1 MIWFSCKQCGK
12 RHGRADNLAGTLV
25 FCECG
30 HGNRVPWVSTIAEPE
45 VPEAEAMPP
54 RPAAPPPP
62 AAEREPERPRP
73 FPPSPR
79 GRWEDDEEER
89 SPSRPSP
96 GELGGEGLPEP
107 KRRPPELRRV
117 RPNVCFNHDETASEQ
132 TCAECR
138 LPFCAA
144 CVVTLQGRT
153 LCGPCKNFYLRGLS
167 RPPRV
172 VPHAIVALVLG
183 LVSGPVTLILTLM
196 AVGLQL
202 RDGAATAGVVLCLV
216 SLILPVGGLITAW
229 LGLRQIE
236 TQAQAGGRALA
247 SSGGSIALVGVLWSL
262 TVALLLV
269 GKHWQG

>member
-1 MIWFSCKQCGK
+1 MIWFTCKQCGK
-12 RHGRADNLAGTLV
+12 RHGRADNLVGTLV

-30 HGNRVPWVSTIAEPE
+30 HGNRVPWASTTAEPE
-45 VPEAEAMPP
+45 VPEAEVLPP
-54 RPAAPPPP
+54 RPAPPPPP
-62 AAEREPERPRP
+62 APEERRPERQRP
-73 FPPSPR
+73 FPPLTR
-79 GRWEDDEEER
+79 GRVEEDEDDR
-89 SPSRPSP
+89 PPSRPW
-96 GELGGEGLPEP
+96 ERAGEGLPEP

-117 RPNVCFNHDETASEQ
+117 RPNFCYHHDEVASEH

-138 LPFCAA
+138 LPFCSA

-153 LCGPCKNFYLRGLS
+153 LCGPCKNFHLSGLS

-172 VPHAIVALVLG
+172 VPYAVVALVLG
-183 LVSGPVTLILTLM
+183 LVSGPVTLVLTFF
-196 AVGLQL
+196 AVGLHMHQ
-202 RDGAATAGVVLCLV
+202 GTAAAGVLLCLL
-216 SLILPVGGLITAW
+216 SLILPGSALVLAW

-247 SSGGSIALVGVLWSL
+247 TSGGSIALVGVLWSL